1 MTLTPHSD
9 FEARF
14 RASRP
19 AEIVVATYLL
29 NIGHTVT
36 LPKRRMAKDFADRAE
51 FADRGDIYASGK
63 RIEVKHIKHDFGY
76 QAWPF
81 ETAAICA
88 KKSFDAADP
97 RPDYYYIVN
106 ASMTV
111 AALVDVKTTFPDW
124 RVQKIVDRERGYD
137 YDVYAVT
144 PEYLGWRYIDF
155 EERL

>member
-1 MTLTPHSD
+1 MTSFD
-9 FEARF
+9 FESRF
-14 RASRP
+14 RASRK
-19 AEIVVATYLL
+19 AEMAVALYLL
-29 NIGHTVT
+29 NRGHTVT
-36 LPKRRMAKDFADRAE
+36 LPKRQMAKTFAERKDY
-51 FADRGDIYASGK
+51 ADKGDVYASGK
-63 RIEVKHIKHDFGY
+63 RIEVKHIKHDFQY

-81 ETAAICA
+81 ETVAICA

-97 RPDYYYIVN
+97 RPDFYYIVN
-106 ASMTV
+106 ASLTV

-124 RVQKIVDRERGYD
+124 LVRKITDKERGYD

>member
-1 MTLTPHSD
+1 M
-9 FEARF
+9 
-14 RASRP
+14 
-19 AEIVVATYLL
+19 ATYLL
-29 NIGHTVT
+29 NLGHTVT
-36 LPKRRMAKDFADRAE
+36 LPKRRMAKDFADRKDY
-51 FADRGDIYASGK
+51 ADKGDVYASGK
-63 RIEVKHIKHDFGY
+63 RIEVKHIKHDFQY
-76 QAWPF
+76 EAWPF

-97 RPDYYYIVN
+97 RPDYYYLVN
-106 ASMTV
+106 QSMTV

-124 RVQKIVDRERGYD
+124 FVQRQADPVRGYD

>member
-1 MTLTPHSD
+1 MTQICLSD

-29 NIGHTVT
+29 NQGHTVT
-36 LPKRRMAKDFADRAE
+36 LPERRLRANFTDRKEYADK
-51 FADRGDIYASGK
+51 GDVYASGK
-63 RIEVKHIKHDFGY
+63 RIEVKHIKHDFEY
-76 QAWPF
+76 EMWPF
-81 ETAAICA
+81 DTVTICS
-88 KKSFDAADP
+88 KGSFDAAHP
-97 RPDYYYIVN
+97 RPDYYYLVN

-111 AALVDVKTTFPDW
+111 AALVDVKTTYPDW
-124 RVQKIVDRERGYD
+124 SVRKQSDPARGYD
-137 YDVYAVT
+137 YDVYSIT

>member
-1 MTLTPHSD
+1 MTSPSD

-14 RASRP
+14 RAARN
-19 AEIVVATYLL
+19 AEMVVALYLL
-29 NIGHTVT
+29 ARGHTVT
-36 LPKRRMAKDFADRAE
+36 LPKRRLRADFADRKE
-51 FADRGDIYASGK
+51 FADHGDVYASGK
-63 RIEVKHIKHDFGY
+63 RIEVKHIKHDFEY

-106 ASMTV
+106 ASLTV
-111 AALVDVKTTFPDW
+111 AALIDVKTTFADW
-124 RVQKIVDRERGYD
+124 LVRKITDKERGYN

-144 PEYLGWRYIDF
+144 PEYLGWRYLDF

>member
-9 FEARF
+9 FDARF

-36 LPKRRMAKDFADRAE
+36 LPKRRIAKNFADRAE
-51 FADRGDIYASGK
+51 FADKGDIYAGGK

-76 QAWPF
+76 EAWPF

-106 ASMTV
+106 ASLTV

-124 RVQKIVDRERGYD
+124 RVQKIADRERGYD

>member
-1 MTLTPHSD
+1 M
-9 FEARF
+9 
-14 RASRP
+14 
-19 AEIVVATYLL
+19 ATYLL
-29 NIGHTVT
+29 NLGHTVT
-36 LPKRRMAKDFADRAE
+36 LPQRRLRADFADRKE

-63 RIEVKHIKHDFGY
+63 RIEVKHIKHNFQHG
-76 QAWPF
+76 AWPF

-106 ASMTV
+106 ASLTV
-111 AALVDVKTTFPDW
+111 AALVDVRTTFPDW
-124 RVQKIVDRERGYD
+124 LVRRITDRERGYD

-144 PEYLGWRYIDF
+144 PEYLAWRYIDF

>member
-36 LPKRRMAKDFADRAE
+36 LPQRRLRANFADRAE
-51 FADRGDIYASGK
+51 FADKGDIYAGGK

-76 QAWPF
+76 EAWPF

-97 RPDYYYIVN
+97 CPDYYYIVN
-106 ASMTV
+106 ASLTV

>member
-9 FEARF
+9 FESRF

-29 NIGHTVT
+29 NLGHTVT
-36 LPKRRMAKDFADRAE
+36 LPKRRLARDFADRAE
-51 FADRGDIYASGK
+51 YADKGDIYASGK

-76 QAWPF
+76 EAWPF

-111 AALVDVKTTFPDW
+111 AALVDVKTTFADW

>member
-1 MTLTPHSD
+1 MTTS

-36 LPKRRMAKDFADRAE
+36 LPKRRIAKNFADRAD
-51 FADRGDIYASGK
+51 FADKGDVYASGK
-63 RIEVKHIKHDFGY
+63 RIEVKHKQVDFEYGS
-76 QAWPF
+76 WPF
-81 ETAAICA
+81 ETVAICA

-97 RPDYYYIVN
+97 RPDYYYLVN
-106 ASMTV
+106 KGLTV
-111 AALVDVKTTFPDW
+111 AALVDVKTTFADW
-124 RVQKIVDRERGYD
+124 LVQRIMDTRRGYD
-137 YDVYAVT
+137 YEVYAVT

>member
-1 MTLTPHSD
+1 MTPHSD

-51 FADRGDIYASGK
+51 FADKGDIYASGK

-88 KKSFDAADP
+88 KK
-97 RPDYYYIVN
+97 
-106 ASMTV
+106 
-111 AALVDVKTTFPDW
+111 
-124 RVQKIVDRERGYD
+124 
-137 YDVYAVT
+137 
-144 PEYLGWRYIDF
+144 
-155 EERL
+155 